1 MSATE
6 ERMRI
11 LEMVRDGKITA
22 EEGARLLEAL
32 QPKGTASAAET
43 GLGGGRLG
51 SDDPLGSIGEV
62 VQQAIQ
68 SVDWKGM
75 LGSLGG
81 SFGGSWSSGPLHG
94 LERKREREQEGW
106 EMLTLSDGDHGTF
119 ELRDGDELS
128 VEHEGGPIEASAAD
142 GQARLELEG
151 EGMHDYGV
159 YVARKER
166 RVVVACHRTAQ
177 IARMPRL
184 KVSVPRG
191 VAEVGLRTAGGGLT
205 AEGFAIP
212 VRLKTSGGSIRVR
225 DQRAA
230 PVEAKT
236 AGGGIK
242 VDGTPSRIDLHT
254 SGGSVS
260 FEGRTE
266 AFDVKTSGGS
276 VRIDG
281 AHLTTGEHSAKTSGG
296 SVRIGLTRESSVT
309 VSAKTSAGGVSVDL
323 PGAEGERGG
332 SKVSPRYQGTYNGG
346 AAQLNAATAAGSV
359 NIGLSDAAHQEAA

>member
-1 MSATE
+1 MSTSE

-11 LEMVRDGKITA
+11 LEMVREGKITA

-32 QPKGTASAAET
+32 QPKATADA
-43 GLGGGRLG
+43 GGGRLAG
-51 SDDPLGSIGEV
+51 DDPMGSIGEV

-75 LGSLGG
+75 LGSFGG
-81 SFGGSWSSGPLHG
+81 SFGGSFSSGPLHG

-119 ELRDGDELS
+119 ELREGDELA
-128 VEHEGGPIEASAAD
+128 VEHEGGSIEAAA
-142 GQARLELEG
+142 GEAPARLELEG
-151 EGMHDYGV
+151 DGIHDYGV
-159 YVARKER
+159 YVARKDR

-177 IARMPRL
+177 FARMPRL
-184 KVSVPRG
+184 KLGVPRG
-191 VAEVGLRTAGGGLT
+191 VADVSLRTAGGSLT
-205 AEGFAIP
+205 AEEFAVP
-212 VRLKTSGGSIRVR
+212 VHLKTSGGSIRVR
-225 DQRAA
+225 GQRGA

-236 AGGGIK
+236 AGGSIK
-242 VDGTPSRIDLHT
+242 VDGTPSRIELHT
-254 SGGSVS
+254 SGGSIN

-281 AHLTTGEHSAKTSGG
+281 ACLTTGEHNAKTSGG
-296 SVRIGLTRESSVT
+296 KVSIGLTRDSSVAIN
-309 VSAKTSAGGVSVDL
+309 AKTSAGSVAVDL

-332 SKVSPRYQGTYNGG
+332 SKISPRYTGRYNGG
-346 AAQLNAATAAGSV
+346 AATLNASTAAGSV
-359 NIGLSDAAHQEAA
+359 SINLAEAAHQEAA